1 MILDKHA
8 ASRYEDMGPG
18 DFVKLTFK
26 DSGEGIPP
34 DVLEKV
40 FEPYFTTKEFGEGT
54 GMGLAVVYGLVKKCN
69 GAIELRSEL
78 GKGTVVEILLPEI
91 QEKAPAEVE
100 VKEEVPEG
108 EGRILLVDDD
118 TAIVRIVSRML
129 ERLGYSVVGMTD
141 SVAALERFRSDPD
154 EFDLVITDMSMPL
167 LAGDQLAIRLM
178 KVRGDIP
185 ILLCTGHSDTMDEE
199 KAKEIGIRGF
209 AMKPLNKGDLARS
222 VRSILDR

>member
-1 MILDKHA
+1 MWKFF
-8 ASRYEDMGPG
+8 S
-18 DFVKLTFK
+18 K
-26 DSGEGIPP
+26 
-34 DVLEKV
+34 
-40 FEPYFTTKEFGEGT
+40 
-54 GMGLAVVYGLVKKCN
+54 
-69 GAIELRSEL
+69 
-78 GKGTVVEILLPEI
+78 I

-100 VKEEVPEG
+100 VKEAVPKG

-167 LAGDQLAIRLM
+167 LAGDQLAIRLL

-209 AMKPLNKGDLARS
+209 AMKPLNKGDLAS
-222 VRSILDR
+222 PCAVSWTVRDSFKNAVVREEGAFFELCIASGIFTFYGNDRFRTIVLQSPLAARMPLAGQPKADPW